1 MEQRGEK
8 VKATQLIQRA
18 RPDLAMKQSS
28 AVQGEQRIQ
37 QTSQAFG
44 RFLRQAIEQNCPHEF
59 ASQLD
64 ALETTAQTQ
73 LHSALSNA
81 NGDDSLYRQAVA
93 AALTTVREAK
103 QQSADQSF
111 VWVEWGDTKL
121 PADPQQLAQTVQ
133 EALAQLPDNHR
144 RAVNLHLA
152 GMTMSEIGELLGWSE
167 KKTRQHVERGV
178 RALRKML
185 HAAGIEYEID

>member
-8 VKATQLIQRA
+8 VKATQLIRGA
-18 RPDLAMKQSS
+18 RPDVAMKQSS
-28 AVQGEQRIQ
+28 AMQGEQRIQ

-44 RFLRQAIEQNCPHEF
+44 RFLRQAIEQSCPHEF
-59 ASQLD
+59 DSQLD

-81 NGDDSLYRQAVA
+81 NGDESLYRQAVA

-103 QQSADQSF
+103 QQRADQSF
-111 VWVEWGDTKL
+111 VWVDLTDTKL

-144 RAVNLHLA
+144 RAVSLHLA
-152 GMTMSEIGELLGWSE
+152 GMTMPEMGELLGWGE
-167 KKTRQHVERGV
+167 KKTRQQVERGL
-178 RALRKML
+178 RALRKTL

>member
-1 MEQRGEK
+1 
-8 VKATQLIQRA
+8 
-18 RPDLAMKQSS
+18 MKQPS
-28 AVQGEQRIQ
+28 AIQGEERIQ

-44 RFLRQAIEQNCPHEF
+44 RFLRQALERLCPNEYI
-59 ASQLD
+59 SQLEE
-64 ALETTAQTQ
+64 LEKSAQDQMHFT
-73 LHSALSNA
+73 LNKS
-81 NGDDSLYRQAVA
+81 NGDGSLERQAVA
-93 AALTTVREAK
+93 AALATLRVAK
-103 QQSADQSF
+103 QQRANQSF
-111 VWVEWGDTKL
+111 VWVDLDETKL
-121 PADPQQLAQTVQ
+121 PADSQQLAQTVQ
-133 EALAQLPDNHR
+133 EALAKLPDKRR